1 MSSALDDPD
10 AAIEEIEAKM
20 EEEMEQMDAA
30 FDAQLEEMEAE
41 REHLRADLTARYEGM
56 IEAIRNGEDP
66 SADYSG
72 GGHYSGSIPVSS
84 CIFNCIFGPE
94 MIFRLITCISRSWQW
109 FLP

>member
-41 REHLRADLTARYEGM
+41 RDRITSAMQSPDYYRNADNDPLGDQAKLEELETAIAQAFETWEEL
-56 IEAIRNGEDP
+56 EALG
-66 SADYSG
+66 
-72 GGHYSGSIPVSS
+72 
-84 CIFNCIFGPE
+84 
-94 MIFRLITCISRSWQW
+94 
-109 FLP
+109 